1 MPCAT
6 CEGGTLYPPKG
17 WDHPYNEYILKD
29 PMTTSNLSKIKPK
42 LRTQGVVSGN
52 FGKAKVKA
60 GSPLRD
66 IGVTNAKVVKVNTQD
81 DYLKRLYAAYDTTN
95 DPKLKQ
101 FAYTEIRKILIQ
113 RGEW

>member
-1 MPCAT
+1 
-6 CEGGTLYPPKG
+6 
-17 WDHPYNEYILKD
+17 
-29 PMTTSNLSKIKPK
+29 MTTSNLSKIKPK
-42 LRTQGVVSGN
+42 LRTEGVVSGN

-66 IGVTNAKVVKVNTQD
+66 IGVTNAKVVKVATQE
-81 DYLKRLYAAYDTTN
+81 DYLKRLYIAYEATD

-101 FAYTEIRKILIQ
+101 FVFSEIKKILVQ